1 LYNKGELNQV
11 RRWEV
16 MKKGFALLALV
27 AVIFS
32 VLLAPIVVHAGEDD
46 IPRIWVIDSVIETDE
61 EKAPQINDPVV
72 PDGEDDI
79 PRIWVIN

>member
-1 LYNKGELNQV
+1 
-11 RRWEV
+11 
-16 MKKGFALLALV
+16 MKKRCALLALV

-46 IPRIWVIDSVIETDE
+46 IPRIFS
-61 EKAPQINDPVV
+61 DPIVV
-72 PDGEDDI
+72 PDGDDDIPRIFGDPIVVPNGEDDI